1 MNLAVT
7 LLDGALRFAL
17 VGGQERDADGA
28 RLQARQ
34 SLVGPLLQVVVAAL
48 VLGGA
53 SLRAEVQNH
62 RAVLEA
68 LLIHG
73 ILLGTVPRARL
84 FVRLVLREG
93 EFLGN
98 VLRVRL
104 GVRVEL
110 GRRDVSL
117 RGGGV
122 IRNRGVVIRGG
133 GGVVVVVVSG
143 GGGVVS
149 GGGGVVIRGG
159 GVFVVRG
166 GRVVVRGGS
175 GGRGLVVVI
184 FVVIR
189 GVGAGSAPRSL
200 GETFRRAPTA
210 LGRSDG
216 GIRARGVVPAH
227 EVIRA
232 RDEHVGLRDD
242 DSHQVELRL
251 VFFVARGVHDVAVR
265 ALAGFVL
272 LGAEKIKRSGFRL
285 VSRLKVRHE
294 HLDLRLE
301 VFDLLVVRVRVR
313 DTLLVRG
320 DRVRRGLLGFRELVI
335 QLRDGLI
342 GLDESQVQ
350 FVLAFLRLLKLVKH
364 VLVLVLEIGDD
375 LVVVRAREVV
385 RRTAVPDSEERVAR
399 RDDLRVKRRDVFLQR
414 KVFVRQILHL
424 LYQVGDLFR
433 GEAFEGGRWLGG
445 VLVAEMRAVR
455 RTRGGHGPHGGIV
468 GNAER
473 RASRRRRVHR
483 GGRRHDEHGADARGD
498 DAVLHPARRR
508 AGIAGFAEHQR
519 RGLIR
524 GRSACRH
531 RERRSVVLERISY
544 C

>member
-1 MNLAVT
+1 M
-7 LLDGALRFAL
+7 
-17 VGGQERDADGA
+17 
-28 RLQARQ
+28 
-34 SLVGPLLQVVVAAL
+34 
-48 VLGGA
+48 
-53 SLRAEVQNH
+53 
-62 RAVLEA
+62 
-68 LLIHG
+68 
-73 ILLGTVPRARL
+73 
-84 FVRLVLREG
+84 
-93 EFLGN
+93 
-98 VLRVRL
+98 
-104 GVRVEL
+104 
-110 GRRDVSL
+110 
-117 RGGGV
+117 
-122 IRNRGVVIRGG
+122 
-133 GGVVVVVVSG
+133 
-143 GGGVVS
+143 
-149 GGGGVVIRGG
+149 
-159 GVFVVRG
+159 
-166 GRVVVRGGS
+166 
-175 GGRGLVVVI
+175 
-184 FVVIR
+184 
-189 GVGAGSAPRSL
+189 
-200 GETFRRAPTA
+200 
-210 LGRSDG
+210 
-216 GIRARGVVPAH
+216 
-227 EVIRA
+227 
-232 RDEHVGLRDD
+232 GLRDD

-375 LVVVRAREVV
+375 FVVVRAREVV

-399 RDDLRVKRRDVFLQR
+399 RDDLRVKRRDIFLQR

-433 GEAFEGGRWLGG
+433 GEAFEGGRRLGG

-473 RASRRRRVHR
+473 RASRRRRVRR

-544 C
+544 VRRRGVTNDDRSFDRSIERRSPTRHRRHVDEGKSPRTGRVAFCFAGSRAVRTRGRNKTDALCVCVYEKVRRSSAANRTTRHAKRRRGHASADGACRVLFAGSGAVRTRGRNNTDALSRERLCLFVTGC